1 MLPQA
6 DPQAHLL
13 RVDAIMN
20 QHVYWSGL
28 RDDGEPPLIVD
39 FDTLVRDKNTSN
51 EVSQST
57 RVATEVFLK
66 PDNILQLLD
75 LAFPPES
82 PSDLTPLAFDIFS
95 AFPSNPAIMD
105 ACFSSEEIL
114 VRVFTLLHYYVNS
127 PVASPA
133 LNSAVFKGR
142 QELIDGLSLFILTGL
157 KKQERLSSV
166 IDLFTNDKALLNKWL
181 ACICNSKAQ
190 DVFLFFLTNY
200 QTRTDAMTKKIAD
213 LCASHC
219 VIRNFVREVAGVT
232 LPDMT
237 GTVVSADTK
246 NNDMDRSKATM
257 EDKLK
262 SFSRLAIG
270 NKISSY
276 TRAEA
281 CSTILATI
289 LRCNVPYLCDQ
300 IFDHYRLILD
310 KYLFI
315 STSSKSMTELSDMLM
330 TLKICGQVIIHMLR
344 YLVVRSVALHYK
356 EFRKIHSTPQL
367 SDEFIKERNDY
378 FNTAIS
384 HLIYSIEEEVKCTSV
399 STENIDGGKT
409 LVAKTRKYELQ
420 HYDNEALD
428 EFEAKYTHKFI
439 TIVTTLAEALSFIDR
454 CASENRTTT
463 DDQVSRALQ
472 VASYLYLF
480 YTSHAIGVANSSKVV
495 MQFFDDAGDTDDVQS
510 DLALR
515 KIVLMEETSIGEFMW
530 SDMYTDT
537 VFSVDDVMNY
547 NYGDCLNWKQ
557 LPLIISPFFLYS
569 HIVRS
574 NRLCTILNIMRNYKE
589 STVIQSVGVR
599 IISGIIELGVSLSP
613 KNTSLLEHTI
623 TRLCLFYL
631 KDVKKN
637 EDEVPCELS
646 ADKSKLRTVS
656 YVVALR
662 SIFRETMR
670 FCTKVNS
677 MMLMA
682 IKYDYYAVDMDCLN
696 DYIPDVDAPVLV
708 PRTFAE
714 FRESKDIKY
723 PKAHALLCEH
733 SLFAKCVE
741 ALIHETDLHT
751 PLSDE
756 APYSLNANM
765 TTAWL

>member
-6 DPQAHLL
+6 DPQAHSL
-13 RVDAIMN
+13 RIDAIMN

-28 RDDGEPPLIVD
+28 RDDGEPPLVVD
-39 FDTLVRDKNTSN
+39 FDTLVRDKNASN
-51 EVSQST
+51 EVSQSA

-66 PDNILQLLD
+66 CDNILRLLD
-75 LAFPPES
+75 LAFPLES

-105 ACFSSEEIL
+105 ACFNSETVL
-114 VRVFTLLHYYVNS
+114 VKVFTLLHYYVSS
-127 PVASPA
+127 PVASPV
-133 LNSAVFKGR
+133 LNSTTFKGK
-142 QELIDGLSLFILTGL
+142 QELIDGLSLFIFTGL

-166 IDLFTNDKALLNKWL
+166 IDFFTNDKALFDQWL

-200 QTRTDAMTKKIAD
+200 QTRTDAITKKIAD
-213 LCASHC
+213 LCASHF
-219 VIRNFVREVAGVT
+219 VIRNFVREVAGIT

-237 GTVVSADTK
+237 CTVDNAGAKNSDT
-246 NNDMDRSKATM
+246 DCSETTV

-262 SFSRLAIG
+262 SFSRIAIG

-315 STSSKSMTELSDMLM
+315 STCSTNIAELSDMLM
-330 TLKICGQVIIHMLR
+330 TLKICGQVVIHMLR
-344 YLVVRSVALHYK
+344 YLVVQSVALHYK
-356 EFRKIHSTPQL
+356 EFRKVQSMPQL

-378 FNTAIS
+378 FNAAVS
-384 HLIYSIEEEVKCTSV
+384 HFIYSTEEEVKCTSI
-399 STENIDGGKT
+399 STEDINGCKK

-439 TIVTTLAEALSFIDR
+439 TIVTTLTEALSFIDK
-454 CASENRTTT
+454 CASGSRTNI
-463 DDQVSRALQ
+463 DDQVSRGLQ

-480 YTSHAIGVANSSKVV
+480 YLSHAVGVANSSRVV
-495 MQFFDDAGDTDDVQS
+495 MQFFDDAGDIDDIQS

-537 VFSVDDVMNY
+537 MFSVDDVMNY

-557 LPLIISPFFLYS
+557 LPLVISPFFLYS

-574 NRLCTILNIMRNYKE
+574 NRLCTILNIMKNYKE

-613 KNTSLLEHTI
+613 KNTSLLEYAI
-623 TRLCLFYL
+623 TRLCMFYL
-631 KDVKKN
+631 KSVERN
-637 EDEVPCELS
+637 EDKVSCEF
-646 ADKSKLRTVS
+646 DIDRPKFRTVS
-656 YVVALR
+656 YIVALR
-662 SIFRETMR
+662 SIFREAMR

-696 DYIPDVDAPVLV
+696 DYIPDVDDPILV

-723 PKAHALLCEH
+723 PKAHALLCGH
-733 SLFAKCVE
+733 NLFAKCVE

-756 APYSLNANM
+756 ASHPSNTNM